1 MSSAAFTK
9 FKVGFATLV
18 ALVVLFGGTLW
29 VKNYNPATNKMRM
42 EVEFVNGGGITW
54 GDPVHM
60 SGIKIGE
67 VTGVSLSGNHTAL
80 IRFYADYIKLSPDTE
95 FIIED
100 VGLMGDRALVIVPG
114 KMDGEID
121 QKKIHRGS
129 ERTGFSDLMTT
140 AGNLIERLNSIGE
153 KLDNDLD
160 FAGLSERFEQTF
172 QKLSEAVDTY
182 RNVMVENREPLKRTL
197 RNLDEAATGMKNFI
211 DTNDDRLSMAID
223 SFQKASEQVTVLLKG
238 TENLAV
244 IIDTLAVHMQAG
256 NGTLARL
263 IKQDDLYEEL
273 RQTNAHI
280 DSFIIDFKT
289 NPGKYTKDMKFK
301 VRLF

>member
-1 MSSAAFTK
+1 M
-9 FKVGFATLV
+9 
-18 ALVVLFGGTLW
+18 
-29 VKNYNPATNKMRM
+29 
-42 EVEFVNGGGITW
+42 
-54 GDPVHM
+54 
-60 SGIKIGE
+60 
-67 VTGVSLSGNHTAL
+67 
-80 IRFYADYIKLSPDTE
+80 
-95 FIIED
+95 
-100 VGLMGDRALVIVPG
+100 
-114 KMDGEID
+114 
-121 QKKIHRGS
+121 
-129 ERTGFSDLMTT
+129 
-140 AGNLIERLNSIGE
+140 NSITE

-160 FAGLSERFEQTF
+160 IAGLSERFEQTF

-197 RNLDEAATGMKNFI
+197 RNIDDAATGIKNFV
-211 DTNDDRLSMAID
+211 DSNDNRLSKAID
-223 SFQKASEQVTVLLKG
+223 SFNEASEQVGVLLKG
-238 TENLAV
+238 TENLVV

-280 DSFIIDFKT
+280 DSFLIDFKT